1 VCHVVFV
8 KDVEYTCTPAPPPPG
23 QTVCA
28 AAASALI
35 RQGLT
40 PLAQELPACPV
51 CLERL
56 DTHISGI
63 VTTVCNHTFHSA
75 CLSKWADS
83 SCPVCRYSQ
92 EPPDKPECAVCGTT
106 DNLWICIICGYVG
119 CGRHALSRARLLRS
133 NTHSASLALRR
144 YASGHAVLHWRDTD
158 HCYSLELDTQRV
170 WDYLG
175 DGYVHR
181 LIASKTHGHLVEL
194 SPPVRW
200 LLRAPASAARQLAR
214 RSEAHAE
221 CFIPSC
227 ALRSTRA
234 RGGTAA
240 AATRAPPAA
249 RARAAAAAAA
259 TAARARTRTSWTR
272 R

>member
-1 VCHVVFV
+1 MCHVVFV
-8 KDVEYTCTPAPPPPG
+8 KDVEYTAGPAPTPAG
-23 QTVCA
+23 QTVRA
-28 AAASALI
+28 RLSKPAL
-35 RQGLT
+35 QST
-40 PLAQELPACPV
+40 PADTPRPQELPACPV

-83 SCPVCRYSQ
+83 SCPVCRYAQ
-92 EPPDKPECAVCGTT
+92 EQPDKPECHVCGTT

-119 CGRHALSRARLLRS
+119 CGRRDPDLIHHARS
-133 NTHSASLALRR
+133 LVLTHHALALRR
-144 YASGHAVLHWRDTD
+144 YAAGHAVSHWRDTE

-194 SPPVRW
+194 SPPVRRVHVHA
-200 LLRAPASAARQLAR
+200 LRALRLSVVRVRAAVA
-214 RSEAHAE
+214 
-221 CFIPSC
+221 
-227 ALRSTRA
+227 
-234 RGGTAA
+234 
-240 AATRAPPAA
+240 PAA
-249 RARAAAAAAA
+249 RRG
-259 TAARARTRTSWTR
+259 RQR
-272 R
+272 